1 MTGGEA
7 GGIDSVID
15 ASFYSQGFLGLKDSR
30 QSISFMHLDFS
41 LQAFM
46 ILGWSWSSKADRQWA
61 RAPFAFVVSGISR
74 DFSCCAGRVSGAD
87 HKDGCCQ

>member
-61 RAPFAFVVSGISR
+61 RAPFAFCRSWDFQRLFILCRPGSR
-74 DFSCCAGRVSGAD
+74 AD
-87 HKDGCCQ
+87 HRDACCQ